1 MLSVMGM
8 GDSGLMT
15 SNALET
21 RSPLTNAPTGPGADT
36 TVSGTIKLELSAEC
50 TGATSLLSLNLLKP
64 AARYDFVYSTYGV
77 S

>member
-8 GDSGLMT
+8 EDSGLMT

-36 TVSGTIKLELSAEC
+36 TVADTIKLELSAEC
-50 TGATSLLSLNLLKP
+50 TGVT
-64 AARYDFVYSTYGV
+64 
-77 S
+77 